1 MESYSTPHD
10 PLIYGPRGLGK
21 ILAGARALKNP
32 LLDSESAFEA
42 LFVAVVVGDG
52 FFRVAPAVVAFA
64 VVEVDEPKT
73 LGLEAERLNF
83 CRPAVHDIAER
94 RREVCVIRIFLLQ
107 AMQLRG
113 KRFSST
119 DGIRR
124 HVLDVGEK
132 IARLLQR
139 ENRPGLGTHTDD
151 YNWRFPMR
159 MAAAALS
166 LVLTVSAGAASGQT
180 LVNSQPPT
188 PNSQPANLNDRGE
201 ILPTYE
207 DRAHFTQAVRE
218 PRLEIGGW
226 ESGVDDESPLKWPPL
241 RSADGTLLI
250 GGEIVGTLGATDD
263 TAFFNYTDYEH
274 NALRLMRL
282 ALAGQWRPMA
292 RVALIAEIRSEDLS
306 RVDTH
311 AAYVRFRPWQSHAF
325 DIQAGRI
332 PPSFGAYGRR
342 AYNADNPL
350 IGYPLA
356 YQYLTSLRAD
366 AIPNSVDDLLRM
378 RGRGWQPS
386 FPVGSTAVATGL
398 PLVSAFRWD
407 TGVQG
412 RWSGT
417 YVEATA
423 AVTAGTLSDPRF
435 ADNNGG
441 RQISGRVAAKPTIGL
456 VVGASAAQGA
466 WLSDDVTELLPT
478 TAQSR
483 SYSQR
488 AWGVDAEYSRAHWL
502 VRGEVVW
509 SGWQMPFMALGETR
523 RLDACG
529 MWIEG
534 RYRLSPR
541 FFVAAR
547 GDRLTFSRIA
557 GTVFGGLPVTWDAP
571 VDRVE
576 GGLGWY
582 LLRNL
587 VGRAIV
593 QRNWRDGGRVRTRT
607 YVSGQLAYW
616 F

>member
-1 MESYSTPHD
+1 
-10 PLIYGPRGLGK
+10 
-21 ILAGARALKNP
+21 
-32 LLDSESAFEA
+32 
-42 LFVAVVVGDG
+42 
-52 FFRVAPAVVAFA
+52 
-64 VVEVDEPKT
+64 
-73 LGLEAERLNF
+73 
-83 CRPAVHDIAER
+83 
-94 RREVCVIRIFLLQ
+94 
-107 AMQLRG
+107 
-113 KRFSST
+113 
-119 DGIRR
+119 
-124 HVLDVGEK
+124 
-132 IARLLQR
+132 
-139 ENRPGLGTHTDD
+139 
-151 YNWRFPMR
+151 
-159 MAAAALS
+159 
-166 LVLTVSAGAASGQT
+166 
-180 LVNSQPPT
+180 
-188 PNSQPANLNDRGE
+188 
-201 ILPTYE
+201 
-207 DRAHFTQAVRE
+207 
-218 PRLEIGGW
+218 
-226 ESGVDDESPLKWPPL
+226 
-241 RSADGTLLI
+241 
-250 GGEIVGTLGATDD
+250 
-263 TAFFNYTDYEH
+263 
-274 NALRLMRL
+274 MRL

-292 RVALIAEIRSEDLS
+292 RIALIAEIRSEDLS

-366 AIPNSVDDLLRM
+366 AIPNTVDDLLRM

-386 FPVGSTAVATGL
+386 FPVGSTSVATGL

-412 RWSGT
+412 RWSGA

-441 RQISGRVAAKPTIGL
+441 RQISGRVAAKPMIGL
-456 VVGASAAQGA
+456 LIGASAAQGA
-466 WLSDDVTELLPT
+466 WLSDDVTALLPT
-478 TAQSR
+478 TARSR

-488 AWGVDAEYSRAHWL
+488 ALGVDAEYSRAHWL

-509 SGWQMPFMALGETR
+509 SGWQMPFMAVGETH

-576 GGLGWY
+576 TGL
-582 LLRNL
+582 RM
-587 VGRAIV
+587 VPAAQSRRACGRSAQLAGRRTGSLAHI
-593 QRNWRDGGRVRTRT
+593 RVRSAGLLVLDAARDVLLTRSSRPLLPRRNAAGHRN
-607 YVSGQLAYW
+607 VARPRRCASGHCRPRSPAESCRPRHADADWSRRSPQRCLPGSGTTRRVR
-616 F
+616 

>member
-1 MESYSTPHD
+1 M
-10 PLIYGPRGLGK
+10 GL
-21 ILAGARALKNP
+21 ASAEN
-32 LLDSESAFEA
+32 LLDSKSAFEA
-42 LFVAVVVGDG
+42 LFVAVVVSDG

-64 VVEVDEPKT
+64 VVEVDEPKA
-73 LGLEAERLNF
+73 LGLEAEGLDF
-83 CRPAVHDIAER
+83 CRPVVHNIAER

-113 KRFSST
+113 KRLSST
-119 DGIRR
+119 DRIRR
-124 HVLDVGEK
+124 HVLDMGEK
-132 IARLLQR
+132 VARLLQR

-166 LVLTVSAGAASGQT
+166 LVLTVSAGAATAQT
-180 LVNSQPPT
+180 VA
-188 PNSQPANLNDRGE
+188 PNLDAPG
-201 ILPTYE
+201 
-207 DRAHFTQAVRE
+207 
-218 PRLEIGGW
+218 IG
-226 ESGVDDESPLKWPPL
+226 WPPL
-241 RSADGTLLI
+241 RSSDGTLLI
-250 GGEIVGTLGATDD
+250 GGEIVGTLGSTDD

-366 AIPNSVDDLLRM
+366 AIPNTVDDLLRM

-386 FPVGSTAVATGL
+386 FPVGSTSVATGL

-412 RWSGT
+412 RWSGAF
-417 YVEATA
+417 VEATA

-441 RQISGRVAAKPTIGL
+441 RQISGRVAVKPMIGL
-456 VVGASAAQGA
+456 LIGASAARGA
-466 WLSDDVTELLPT
+466 WLSDDVTALLPT

-488 AWGVDAEYSRAHWL
+488 ALGVDAEYSRAHWL

-509 SGWQMPFMALGETR
+509 SGWQMPFMAVGETH

-576 GGLGWY
+576 TGLGWY

-587 VGRAIV
+587 VGRAVV
-593 QRNWRDGGRVRTRT
+593 QRNWRDGGRVRSRT